1 MRRHCASMAAQTPQ
15 SVPSPACSFSVKNKT
30 KRNKNTHL
38 RSFSLIHFSNYIQ
51 AYNMGMVDPSMQHP
65 CILKKKLDFA
75 CLHPRRQETLS
86 YRTTRKVVG
95 VGTRDWPGHSNP
107 NKAPRSHTIP
117 PLRSAGWRDLR
128 WELQAPPFPG
138 RTFPAHTQRL
148 WALQR
153 AAPGHRP
160 LSLRMPQGHGWA
172 GRELPPSPL
181 QKQRLSTSKQ
191 QGTFRPGVTAAH
203 RCYNKPNAVKFEGT
217 ESGKQKMWWNEG
229 N

>member
-1 MRRHCASMAAQTPQ
+1 M
-15 SVPSPACSFSVKNKT
+15 
-30 KRNKNTHL
+30 
-38 RSFSLIHFSNYIQ
+38 
-51 AYNMGMVDPSMQHP
+51 
-65 CILKKKLDFA
+65 
-75 CLHPRRQETLS
+75 
-86 YRTTRKVVG
+86 G

-160 LSLRMPQGHGWA
+160 LSLLQASCLPLHCRSNVYPPRSSKGPSGAAWQQLTGAITNLMLLNL
-172 GRELPPSPL
+172 RELNLGNKKCGGMRGTSRHL
-181 QKQRLSTSKQ
+181 GELGTALSAM
-191 QGTFRPGVTAAH
+191 PGFKLLDLRH
-203 RCYNKPNAVKFEGT
+203 ELWFL
-217 ESGKQKMWWNEG
+217 
-229 N
+229 